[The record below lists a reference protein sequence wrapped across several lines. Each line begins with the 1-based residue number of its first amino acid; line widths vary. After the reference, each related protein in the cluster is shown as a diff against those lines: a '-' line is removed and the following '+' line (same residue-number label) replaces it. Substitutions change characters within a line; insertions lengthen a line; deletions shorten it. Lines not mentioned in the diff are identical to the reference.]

1 MLGKSMELINEEG
14 ADELL
19 QAQTRVWNHAL
30 AFINSMALKYAVQL
44 DIPDA
49 IQNHGKPITLSE
61 LVSSLPIHPSK
72 AQYLYRL
79 MRILVHSDIFSLKKV
94 GDDPQ
99 QEGYSLTP
107 ASRFLLKGNPLSVR
121 PLLLFW
127 VDPVPM
133 EAFQCL
139 STWFQ
144 NEDLTAFNTAHG
156 KCIWEL
162 AGENARLNNLFNE
175 AMASD
180 GVLACGV
187 VMKKCKGVFVG
198 LKSLVDVGGG
208 TGTMAKCIAET
219 FPSMNCTV
227 FDLPHVISGLQ
238 GSKNMKFVGGDMFE
252 SVPSADAILLKWIL
266 HDWSDE
272 ECVKILKQCK
282 EAIGRNGNI
291 GGKVII
297 MEMILGNRNWDEN
310 SIETQ
315 LFLDMYMMA
324 CVTGRERSED
334 EWAKLFF
341 AAGFSNYKIN
351 PVLGVRGLIEV
362 YT

>member
-1 MLGKSMELINEEG
+1 MELINEEG
-14 ADELL
+14 ANELL

-30 AFINSMALKYAVQL
+30 EFINSMALKCAVEL
-44 DIPDA
+44 EIPDA
-49 IQNHGKPITLSE
+49 IQSHGKPITLSE
-61 LVSSLPIHPSK
+61 LASSLPIHPSK
-72 AQYLYRL
+72 GEYLYRL
-79 MRILVHSDIFSLKKV
+79 MRILVHSGIFSLKKV

-107 ASRFLLKGNPLSVR
+107 TSRFLLKGNPLSVR

-127 VDPVPM
+127 LDPVPM
-133 EAFQCL
+133 EALQCL

-156 KCIWEL
+156 KCAWEL
-162 AGENARLNNLFNE
+162 TGKNARLNNVFNE

-180 GVLACGV
+180 GALTSGV
-187 VMKKCKGVFVG
+187 VMNKCKGVFEG

-208 TGTMAKCIAET
+208 TGAMAKCIAET
-219 FPSMNCTV
+219 FPTMNCIV
-227 FDLPHVISGLQ
+227 FDLPHVVSGLQ
-238 GSKNMKFVGGDMFE
+238 GSDNLKFVGGDMFE

-282 EAIGRNGNI
+282 EALGRNGKI

-297 MEMILGNRNWDEN
+297 IDMILGNQNWDEK
-310 SIETQ
+310 STETQ
-315 LFLDMYMMA
+315 LFFDLFIMT
-324 CVTGRERSED
+324 CVSGRERSEK
-334 EWAKLFF
+334 ELANLFF

-362 YT
+362 YP